1 MNTRLTNTILIV
13 LLLLNAAFVG
23 FWWLHHGHSHRMH
36 PNMNHTAKGQG
47 RVMGMDII
55 VKELNLD
62 SAQKRQVEGLW
73 KEHSATMGKYQ
84 AQITQFEKQTLECM
98 THGITDSSRAFV
110 YADSAGM
117 VRNAIQKEHFRYM
130 ARINQLCNADQKKK
144 FDEMVKN
151 MIMRVSHHWNP
162 HDSNMKQDSM

>member
-23 FWWLHHGHSHRMH
+23 VWWLHHGHGHKMH
-36 PNMNHTAKGQG
+36 TNNNHLDKGQD
-47 RVMGMDII
+47 RGMDFIA
-55 VKELNLD
+55 KQLNLD
-62 SAQKRQVEGLW
+62 SVQKKQVEGIW
-73 KEHSATMGKYQ
+73 KEHMATMSKYETE
-84 AQITQFEKQTLECM
+84 ITRLEKQTLACM
-98 THGITDSSRAFV
+98 TQDTPDSTRAFA

-117 VRNAIQKEHFRYM
+117 VRNAIHKELFRHL
-130 ARINQLCNADQKKK
+130 ARVKQLCNADQKRK
-144 FDEMVKN
+144 FDEMVKG